1 MEPAST
7 YNEDN
12 ARKELK
18 FEKYLKPTVPFQ
30 IGALKVNG
38 FNVIL
43 RGKIVENALPLD
55 SDNLKVNELSMEGFN
70 GIQICQISPVNK
82 QDVNKVIVGDPN
94 LQIYRFR
101 GAINA
106 LGLVESTH
114 LYHLTQS
121 FPFGPNI
128 GLVANSCL
136 EHN

>member
-43 RGKIVENALPLD
+43 RGKIVKENTLPLD
-55 SDNLKVNELSMEGFN
+55 SDNLKVNGLSMEGFN
-70 GIQICQISPVNK
+70 GVQICQISSISK
-82 QDVNKVIVGDPN
+82 M
-94 LQIYRFR
+94 
-101 GAINA
+101 
-106 LGLVESTH
+106 
-114 LYHLTQS
+114 
-121 FPFGPNI
+121 
-128 GLVANSCL
+128 
-136 EHN
+136 